1 MMRWNHMKATHAAE
15 IRKGIEAAKQ
25 WRHAR
30 GLILLNAQHYS
41 KLAVYAFNTYRLR
54 HWRDYIG

>member
-1 MMRWNHMKATHAAE
+1 MKATHAAE